1 MLSNPPNP
9 TVYSIISVFSPL
21 RNTFLLADNT
31 IRRESTRAFVELVMI
46 SVFSL
51 HVTVMERARDDKSD
65 EISES

>member
-1 MLSNPPNP
+1 M
-9 TVYSIISVFSPL
+9 
-21 RNTFLLADNT
+21 LADNT